1 MINIGYTYLIDAAA
15 QTTDKTTD
23 SPIAIVR
30 MKRFPMRETFRLACS
45 IVYRVAEDVHLLLRV
60 RLLNEADE
68 EIASEHFKME
78 SDREFRVS
86 PDALDTLH
94 VRLPIDALIPSAG
107 TYRFVLEVTDMTKK
121 GTYDEKTW
129 TRDYTFHVVPT
140 SDPGP

>member
-1 MINIGYTYLIDAAA
+1 MITIGYTYLIDAADR
-15 QTTDKTTD
+15 TTDEMNH

-30 MKRFPMRETFRLACS
+30 MKRFPMSETFRLACS
-45 IVYRVAEDVHLLLRV
+45 IVYRIAEDVHLLLRV
-60 RLLNEADE
+60 RLFNEAEE

-78 SDREFRVS
+78 ADREVRMS

-94 VRLPIDALIPSAG
+94 IRLPIDAIIPSAG
-107 TYRFVLEVTDMTKK
+107 TYRFVLEATDMTKK

>member
-15 QTTDKTTD
+15 QTADKTTD

>member
-1 MINIGYTYLIDAAA
+1 MITIGYTYLIDAAA

>member
-1 MINIGYTYLIDAAA
+1 MMNIGYTYLIDASDR
-15 QTTDKTTD
+15 TTDPTSY

-30 MKRFPMRETFRLACS
+30 MRQFPMRETFRLACS

-60 RLLNEADE
+60 RLFDEASE
-68 EIASEHFKME
+68 EIASDHFKIE
-78 SDREFRVS
+78 AAREAHSSSDE
-86 PDALDTLH
+86 LDTLH
-94 VRLPIDALIPSAG
+94 IRLPIDALIPSAG

-129 TRDYTFHVVPT
+129 TRDYTFHIVPT